1 VFSSKKGFGSKCLLK
16 RLRRENAEAREGAT
30 MTEEGYLALTRQ
42 LKDVSRPRGVARL
55 PVIGMLDTLV
65 EADIQRISTGS

>member
-42 LKDVSRPRGVARL
+42 LKDVSRRGVARL

-65 EADIQRISTGS
+65 EADIRRISTGS